1 MSFSRSPPGRNCIPP
16 EGDLQWTSAAGG
28 ATPSPVNDPY
38 DILGVGRDADDAAI
52 RAAFRRFA
60 KESHPDSG
68 GDADAFVLGQK
79 AQDLLLDPLR
89 RKVFDATGYDPELA
103 DGRDIQGLM
112 LIEKLVN
119 DIVLDEREPGTFDPL
134 EKMRAALGND
144 IRKARFHMREME
156 GHGAR
161 VSRHLTRLGRRP
173 ETDVLGYM
181 LRARIDAIAK
191 AVQETARQIEASER
205 ALEMLGAYSYDM
217 DDSNPVTAPARA

>member
-1 MSFSRSPPGRNCIPP
+1 
-16 EGDLQWTSAAGG
+16 
-28 ATPSPVNDPY
+28 VNDPY

-52 RAAFRRFA
+52 RAAFRSFA
-60 KESHPDSG
+60 KQSHPDSG
-68 GDADAFVLGQK
+68 GDTDAFVLGQK

-103 DGRDIQGLM
+103 DSRDIQGLM

-134 EKMRAALGND
+134 EKMRATLNTD

-161 VSRHLTRLGRRP
+161 VSRHLSRLGRGP
-173 ETDVLGYM
+173 GTDVLGYM
-181 LRARIDAIAK
+181 LRARIEAIGK
-191 AVQETARQIEASER
+191 AVQESAKQIEASER
-205 ALEMLGAYSYDM
+205 ALEMLGAYSYELDE
-217 DDSNPVTAPARA
+217 TAPAAAPARR

>member
-1 MSFSRSPPGRNCIPP
+1 M
-16 EGDLQWTSAAGG
+16 
-28 ATPSPVNDPY
+28 NDPY
-38 DILGVGRDADDAAI
+38 DILGVSRDADDAAV
-52 RAAFRRFA
+52 RAAFRRLA

-68 GDADAFVLGQK
+68 GDTEAFVLCQK

-103 DGRDIQGLM
+103 DARDIQGLM

-119 DIVLDEREPGTFDPL
+119 DIVLDEREPGTFNPL
-134 EKMRAALGND
+134 EKMRATLNND

-161 VSRHLTRLGRRP
+161 VTRHLNRLGRGP
-173 ETDVLGYM
+173 GTDVLGYM

-191 AVQETARQIEASER
+191 AVQDSAKQIEASER
-205 ALEMLGAYSYDM
+205 ALEMLGDYSYEM
-217 DDSNPVTAPARA
+217 DETTSAAAPAAR

>member
-1 MSFSRSPPGRNCIPP
+1 MDNACASRYTGI
-16 EGDLQWTSAAGG
+16 
-28 ATPSPVNDPY
+28 VNDPY
-38 DILGVGRDADDAAI
+38 DILSVPRDADEAAI
-52 RAAFRRFA
+52 RTAFRSFA

-68 GDADAFVLGQK
+68 GDAEAFVLGQK

-103 DGRDIQGLM
+103 DSRDIQGLM

-134 EKMRAALGND
+134 EKMRATLNSD

-161 VSRHLTRLGRRP
+161 VNRHISRLGRGP
-173 ETDVLGYM
+173 GTDVLGYM
-181 LRARIDAIAK
+181 LRARIEAITK
-191 AVQETARQIEASER
+191 AVQESARQIEASER
-205 ALEMLGAYSYDM
+205 ALEMLGAYSYEM
-217 DDSNPVTAPARA
+217 DERAPATAAPARG

>member
-1 MSFSRSPPGRNCIPP
+1 M
-16 EGDLQWTSAAGG
+16 
-28 ATPSPVNDPY
+28 NDPY
-38 DILGVGRDADDAAI
+38 DILGVSRDADDAAV
-52 RAAFRRFA
+52 RAAFRRLA

-68 GDADAFVLGQK
+68 GDTEAFVLCQK

-103 DGRDIQGLM
+103 DARDIQGLM

-119 DIVLDEREPGTFDPL
+119 DIVLDEREPGTFNPL
-134 EKMRAALGND
+134 EKMRATLNND

-161 VSRHLTRLGRRP
+161 VTRHLNRLGRGP
-173 ETDVLGYM
+173 GTDVLGYM

-191 AVQETARQIEASER
+191 AVQDSANQIEASER
-205 ALEMLGAYSYDM
+205 ALEMLGDYSYAM
-217 DDSNPVTAPARA
+217 DETTSAAAPAAR

>member
-1 MSFSRSPPGRNCIPP
+1 MSGAGIDNP
-16 EGDLQWTSAAGG
+16 AAWRY
-28 ATPSPVNDPY
+28 TVTVNDPY
-38 DILGVGRDADDAAI
+38 DILGLARDADEAAI
-52 RAAFRRFA
+52 RSAFRIFA

-68 GDADAFVLGQK
+68 GDTEAFVLGQK

-103 DGRDIQGLM
+103 DHRDIQGLM

-134 EKMRAALGND
+134 EKMRATLDAD

-161 VSRHLTRLGRRP
+161 VSRHLSRLDRGP
-173 ETDVLGYM
+173 GTDVLGYM
-181 LRARIDAIAK
+181 LRARIEAIGK
-191 AVQETARQIEASER
+191 AVAESARQIEATER
-205 ALEMLGAYSYDM
+205 ALEMLGAYSYAM
-217 DDSNPVTAPARA
+217 DQQAVAAEPARR

>member
-1 MSFSRSPPGRNCIPP
+1 
-16 EGDLQWTSAAGG
+16 
-28 ATPSPVNDPY
+28 VNDPY

-52 RAAFRRFA
+52 RAAYRRLA

-68 GDADAFVLGQK
+68 GNAETFVLGQK

-103 DGRDIQGLM
+103 DARDIQGLM

-119 DIVLDEREPGTFDPL
+119 DVVLDEREPGTFDPL
-134 EKMRAALGND
+134 EKMRATLIND
-144 IRKARFHMREME
+144 ILKARFHMREME

-161 VSRHLTRLGRRP
+161 VSRHLTRLGRGP
-173 ETDVLGYM
+173 GTDVLGYM

-191 AVQETARQIEASER
+191 AVQDSAKQIEASER
-205 ALEMLGAYSYDM
+205 ALEMLGAYSYEM
-217 DDSNPVTAPARA
+217 DETDAAAAPLRR

>member
-1 MSFSRSPPGRNCIPP
+1 
-16 EGDLQWTSAAGG
+16 
-28 ATPSPVNDPY
+28 VNDPY
-38 DILGVGRDADDAAI
+38 DILGVARDADDPAI
-52 RAAFRRFA
+52 RTAFRNFA

-68 GDADAFVLGQK
+68 GDAEAFVLGQK

-103 DGRDIQGLM
+103 DARDIQGLM

-134 EKMRAALGND
+134 EKMRASLNGD

-161 VSRHLTRLGRRP
+161 VGRHLSRLGRGP
-173 ETDVLGYM
+173 GTDVLGYM
-181 LRARIDAIAK
+181 LRARIDAISKAIEDSAK
-191 AVQETARQIEASER
+191 QIKASER
-205 ALEMLGAYSYDM
+205 ALEMLGDYIYELDQ
-217 DDSNPVTAPARA
+217 TAAVADKAR

>member
-1 MSFSRSPPGRNCIPP
+1 MDKPFAWRYTES
-16 EGDLQWTSAAGG
+16 
-28 ATPSPVNDPY
+28 VNDPY

-52 RAAFRRFA
+52 RAAFRRLA

-68 GDADAFVLGQK
+68 GDAEAFVLGRK

-103 DGRDIQGLM
+103 DARDIQGLM

-119 DIVLDEREPGTFDPL
+119 DIVLDEREPGTFNPL
-134 EKMRAALGND
+134 EKMRATLNSD

-161 VSRHLTRLGRRP
+161 VRRHLSRLGRGP
-173 ETDVLGYM
+173 GADVLGHM
-181 LRARIDAIAK
+181 LRARIDAIAN

-205 ALEMLGAYSYDM
+205 ALEMLGAYSYEM
-217 DDSNPVTAPARA
+217 DEAPAAAPARR

>member
-1 MSFSRSPPGRNCIPP
+1 M
-16 EGDLQWTSAAGG
+16 
-28 ATPSPVNDPY
+28 NDPY

-52 RAAFRRFA
+52 RAAFRRLA

-68 GDADAFVLGQK
+68 GDAEAFVLGSK

-103 DGRDIQGLM
+103 DARDIQGLM

-119 DIVLDEREPGTFDPL
+119 DVVLDEREPGTFNPL
-134 EKMRAALGND
+134 EKMRATLNND

-161 VSRHLTRLGRRP
+161 VARHLARLDRTPG
-173 ETDVLGYM
+173 TDVLGYM

-191 AVQETARQIEASER
+191 AVQETAKQIEASER
-205 ALEMLGAYSYDM
+205 ALEMLGDYSYEM
-217 DDSNPVTAPARA
+217 DDTPLSAAPTGR

>member
-1 MSFSRSPPGRNCIPP
+1 M
-16 EGDLQWTSAAGG
+16 
-28 ATPSPVNDPY
+28 NDPY
-38 DILGVGRDADDAAI
+38 DILGVSRDADDAAV
-52 RAAFRRFA
+52 RAAFRRLA

-68 GDADAFVLGQK
+68 GDTEAFVLCQK

-103 DGRDIQGLM
+103 DARDIQGLM

-119 DIVLDEREPGTFDPL
+119 DIVLDEREPGTFNPL
-134 EKMRAALGND
+134 EKMRATLNND

-161 VSRHLTRLGRRP
+161 VTRHLNRLGRGP
-173 ETDVLGYM
+173 GTDVLGYM

-191 AVQETARQIEASER
+191 AVQDSAKQIEASER
-205 ALEMLGAYSYDM
+205 ALEMLGDYSYEM
-217 DDSNPVTAPARA
+217 DETTAAAAPAAR

>member
-1 MSFSRSPPGRNCIPP
+1 M
-16 EGDLQWTSAAGG
+16 
-28 ATPSPVNDPY
+28 NDPY

-52 RAAFRRFA
+52 RAAFRRLA

-68 GDADAFVLGQK
+68 GDAEAFVLGSK

-103 DGRDIQGLM
+103 DARDIQGLM

-119 DIVLDEREPGTFDPL
+119 DVVLDEREPGTFNPL
-134 EKMRAALGND
+134 EKMRATLNNG

-156 GHGAR
+156 GHSAR
-161 VSRHLTRLGRRP
+161 VARHLARLDRTPG
-173 ETDVLGYM
+173 TDVLGYM

-191 AVQETARQIEASER
+191 AVQETAKQIEASER
-205 ALEMLGAYSYDM
+205 ALEMLGDYSYEM
-217 DDSNPVTAPARA
+217 DDTPLSAAPTGR

>member
-1 MSFSRSPPGRNCIPP
+1 MDKP
-16 EGDLQWTSAAGG
+16 SARRYTGM
-28 ATPSPVNDPY
+28 VNDPY
-38 DILGVGRDADDAAI
+38 EILGVGRDADGAAI
-52 RAAFRRFA
+52 RTAFRRLA

-68 GDADAFVLGQK
+68 GTADAFVLGQK

-103 DGRDIQGLM
+103 DARDIQGLM

-134 EKMRAALGND
+134 EKMRATLSGD

-156 GHGAR
+156 SHGAR
-161 VSRHLTRLGRRP
+161 VSRHLSRIGRDAG
-173 ETDVLGYM
+173 TDVLGYM

-191 AVQETARQIEASER
+191 AVQDAAKQIEATER
-205 ALEMLGAYSYDM
+205 ALEMLKAYRYEM
-217 DDSNPVTAPARA
+217 DGSVSTSAPARR

>member
-1 MSFSRSPPGRNCIPP
+1 MDKP
-16 EGDLQWTSAAGG
+16 AGWRY
-28 ATPSPVNDPY
+28 TDTVNDPY

-68 GDADAFVLGQK
+68 GDTDAFVLGRK
-79 AQDLLLDPLR
+79 AQDLLIDPLR

-134 EKMRAALGND
+134 EKMRATLNSD

-161 VSRHLTRLGRRP
+161 VNRHIARIGRSPETSRPG
-173 ETDVLGYM
+173 TDVLGYM
-181 LRARIDAIAK
+181 LRARIEAIGK
-191 AVQETARQIEASER
+191 AVQESAKQIEASER
-205 ALEMLGAYSYDM
+205 ALEMLDAYRYEM
-217 DDSNPVTAPARA
+217 DETAPAVAPARG